1 MGQVLHG
8 CATTTE
14 AIRRATQHRQESLK
28 SLSKRYGIDTKT
40 VAKWKK
46 HSFATD
52 LPTGPKAA
60 SRRCCRLKLKPSS
73 LRSAGTRCCRSTI
86 DSMPCR
92 RLFRISADHR
102 CIAACGATVFLRC
115 RMWKAARLPHASS
128 TMLRGSSA
136 WIWALLV
143 LV

>member
-46 HSFATD
+46 RSFATD

-60 SRRCCRLKLKPSS
+60 KSTVLSVEAEAIVVA
-73 LRSAGTRCCRSTI
+73 RSAGTTRCCRSTI

-102 CIAACGATVFLRC
+102 CIAVCGATGRRQGC
-115 RMWKAARLPHASS
+115 RTQVQQCS
-128 TMLRGSSA
+128 
-136 WIWALLV
+136 
-143 LV
+143 